1 MGNKDQTK
9 WIESYSVKYSHDET
23 LVDGSTEMQV
33 FCNNF
38 TASLGTE
45 TNSKAIDSIIRGKTN
60 QVKL

>member
-33 FCNNF
+33 FCKF

-45 TNSKAIDSIIRGKTN
+45 TNSKAIRLYVAKQT
-60 QVKL
+60 K